1 MLKSF
6 DISKPLY
13 NEFVSYNLCEKE
25 FDKKMFVNLS
35 FALALTFSNAEKLLN
50 YNGYTLNSVER
61 QFDVVCSKAFKIGF
75 SREMVIALIDKRNEE
90 LKEKNMKYNL
100 IPNITKNSKA
110 K

>member
-1 MLKSF
+1 
-6 DISKPLY
+6 
-13 NEFVSYNLCEKE
+13 LCEKE
-25 FDKKMFVNLS
+25 FDKKMFVNIA

-61 QFDVVCSKAFKIGF
+61 QFDVVCSKAVKIGF

-100 IPNITKNSKA
+100 IPNITKINRNK
-110 K
+110 